1 MVLRLKDLFQAQDDW
16 DTEYL
21 LSTYHDEFMFIDD
34 YVLMNREE
42 AIDHL
47 LNGVPL
53 ENNIWDNQRVAV
65 AETDEVAVW
74 SFVTKTDG
82 RPCKHTHVILKKDG
96 LAWRYMIHRNFSQDE
111 NRN

>member
-1 MVLRLKDLFQAQDDW
+1 
-16 DTEYL
+16 
-21 LSTYHDEFMFIDD
+21 MFIDD

-42 AIDHL
+42 AIGDL

-53 ENNIWDNQRVAV
+53 QNNIWDNERVAV

-82 RPCKHTHVILKKDG
+82 RPCKHMHEILKKDD
-96 LAWRYMIHRNFSQDE
+96 LAWRYMIHLYFLQDD
-111 NRN
+111 NSN

>member
-1 MVLRLKDLFQAQDDW
+1 
-16 DTEYL
+16 
-21 LSTYHDEFMFIDD
+21 MFVDD

-53 ENNIWDNQRVAV
+53 ENNVWANERVAV

-82 RPCKHTHVILKKDG
+82 SPCKHTHVMLKKFG
-96 LAWRYMIHRNFSQDE
+96 HAWRYMIHRNFFQDE
-111 NRN
+111 NIN

>member
-1 MVLRLKDLFQAQDDW
+1 MIFRLKDLFQAQDYW
-16 DTEYL
+16 DSDYL
-21 LSTYHDEFMFIDD
+21 RITHRDEFMSIDD

-53 ENNIWDNQRVAV
+53 EIKVWANESVAV
-65 AETDEVAVW
+65 AETEEVAVY
-74 SFVTKTDG
+74 SFVNKTDG
-82 RPCKHTHVILKKDG
+82 HPCKHTHVILKKDG
-96 LAWRYMIHRNFSQDE
+96 LAWRYMIHRNFLQDE

>member
-16 DTEYL
+16 DTDYL

-53 ENNIWDNQRVAV
+53 ENNVWANERVAV
-65 AETDEVAVW
+65 AETEEVAVW
-74 SFVTKTDG
+74 SFATKTDG

-96 LAWRYMIHRNFSQDE
+96 IAWRYMIHRNFLQDE
-111 NRN
+111 N

>member
-1 MVLRLKDLFQAQDDW
+1 MVLSLKDLFQAQDDW

-53 ENNIWDNQRVAV
+53 ENNIWDNERVAV
-65 AETDEVAVW
+65 AETDSDNFEKSPLVII
-74 SFVTKTDG
+74 SPIKQNNIK
-82 RPCKHTHVILKKDG
+82 PVIL
-96 LAWRYMIHRNFSQDE
+96 IEDE
-111 NRN
+111 NLLYALPL

>member
-1 MVLRLKDLFQAQDDW
+1 MVLRLKDLFQAQYDW
-16 DTEYL
+16 DNDYL
-21 LSTYHDEFMFIDD
+21 LSTYHDELMFVDD

-53 ENNIWDNQRVAV
+53 ENKVWANERVAV

-82 RPCKHTHVILKKDG
+82 LPASIR
-96 LAWRYMIHRNFSQDE
+96 M
-111 NRN
+111 